1 MTDPTYT
8 VKEIIELQ
16 FRNLSK
22 EMTEIKDMLKAQNTQ
37 FEMRFTAIEKDIDEL
52 RLDNARYKLIWGIG
66 ATVGASLVAF
76 FLNRI
81 F

>member
-1 MTDPTYT
+1 MDEKYS

-22 EMTEIKDMLKAQNTQ
+22 EMAEIKEMLREQNTQ
-37 FEMRFTAIEKDIDEL
+37 FEKRFTAIEKDIDEL

-66 ATVGASLVAF
+66 ATVGASVVAF